1 MVTTNTVTRILLSAS
16 LDRLSKDNAM
26 TEIIVSVQSSKL
38 NTGS

>member
-16 LDRLSKDNAM
+16 LGRSSKDNAM
-26 TEIIVSVQSSKL
+26 TMIMVTVQSSEL